1 MAVAASPLPSRLY
14 VICDAEVSG
23 RAGWTLADF
32 VAACLDGG
40 ATVLQLRVK
49 HVPSGDFLDYATAIV
64 RRAEAARAIVI
75 VNDRADIARLSGAAG
90 VHVGQDD
97 LSPVQVRTL
106 VGPDAI
112 VGLST
117 HTADQ
122 LDAALREPV
131 NYVAVGPVFGT
142 ATKETGYE
150 SIGLEAVRAATRLA
164 AARRMPLVAIGGITI
179 DRARSVIDA
188 GAQAVAVISDLL
200 ATGDPA
206 GRVCRFLR
214 ELR

>member
-1 MAVAASPLPSRLY
+1 MAFSPLPSRLY
-14 VICDAEVSG
+14 VICDAEVCV
-23 RAGWTLADF
+23 RAGWMLADF

-40 ATVLQLRVK
+40 ATVLQLRAK
-49 HVPSGDFLDYATAIV
+49 HVPSGDFLDDATAIV

-122 LDAALREPV
+122 LDAALREPAS
-131 NYVAVGPVFGT
+131 YVAVGPVFET

-150 SIGLEAVRAATRLA
+150 SMGLEAVRAAARLA
-164 AARRMPLVAIGGITI
+164 AARRMALVAVGGITI
-179 DRARSVIDA
+179 DRARAVIDA
-188 GAQAVAVISDLL
+188 GAQSVAVISDLL

-206 GRVCRFLR
+206 GRVRQFLR